1 MKKQNIL
8 RRLVDEDSSRR
19 MYLLLWILL
28 ASIIIGLIWQAAEI
42 VLYGAV
48 QERSVDNIIAIAYA
62 VAMVMA
68 YYLGRDDEK
77 EAIFHPDCLDSKISF
92 QLDQATQKLLLRVTI
107 KFYHRGIVTVNIPL
121 GKQEAELL
129 RGYASSYIKFT
140 EALEE
145 LMENIPASTE

>member
-62 VAMVMA
+62 VAMVMI
-68 YYLGRDDEK
+68 YYLGCDDEK
-77 EAIFHPDCLDSKISF
+77 EAIMRPDCVDSRINF
-92 QLDQATQKLLLRVTI
+92 QYDIATQRLLLHVSLR
-107 KFYHRGIVTVNIPL
+107 FYNHSIVTTTIPL
-121 GKQEAELL
+121 GKNEAELL
-129 RGYASSYIKFT
+129 KNYVSAYIELTDK
-140 EALEE
+140 LEE
-145 LMENIPASTE
+145 EESKLQAGG